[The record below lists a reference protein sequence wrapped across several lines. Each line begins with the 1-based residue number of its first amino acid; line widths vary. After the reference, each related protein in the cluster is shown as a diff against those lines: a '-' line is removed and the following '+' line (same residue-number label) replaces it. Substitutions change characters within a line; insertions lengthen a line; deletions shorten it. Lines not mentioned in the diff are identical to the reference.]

1 MNILLINHYA
11 GSPKHGMEY
20 RPYYLAKEWT
30 KEGHQVTIIASSF
43 SHVRSKNPEIDS
55 EIKEELIDGIR
66 YIWIKAPP
74 YKGNGIKRAINIFSF
89 VWKLIKNSIRFSKEI
104 KPDVVIASSTYPLDI
119 YPAYLISRFSKA
131 KLIFEVHD
139 LWPLTPI
146 ELGGMPKWHPFIII
160 LQIAE
165 DFAYRKCDK
174 VVSILPKALDYMVS
188 RGLKPEKFVHIPNG
202 IDIEEW
208 QSFTDPLP
216 EEHKSVIERFKNEGK
231 FLVGYAGSL
240 GVANALDYFVK
251 SAKYLKDLP
260 VALVLVGQGPEKEKL
275 QRYVEENKLDKVVF
289 LPPVP
294 KKSIP
299 ELLDKIDIFYIGWR
313 RSPLYRFGVSP
324 NKLFDYMMAGKP
336 IIHAVEAGNDLV
348 AESGCGMSVPPEDP
362 IAIANAIRK
371 LISMSKDEREKMGL
385 RGKEYVIKNHDYKI
399 LARKFLEVINI

>member
-11 GSPKHGMEY
+11 GSPKYGMEY
-20 RPYYLAKEWT
+20 RPYYLAREWV
-30 KEGHQVTIIASSF
+30 KGGHKVTIIASSF
-43 SHVRSKNPEIDS
+43 SHVRSKNPEIDG

-66 YIWIKAPP
+66 YVWIKTPK
-74 YKGNGIKRAINIFSF
+74 YEGNGAKRAINMFSF
-89 VWKLIKNSIRFSKEI
+89 VWKLIKNSKKFTKEI

-119 YPAYLISRFSKA
+119 YPAYLIARFSKA

-146 ELGGMPKWHPFIII
+146 ELGGMPRWHPFIVI

-165 DFAYRKCDK
+165 DFAYKKCDK

-188 RGLKPEKFVHIPNG
+188 RGLDPTKFVHIPNG

-208 QSFTDPLP
+208 QSLSAPLP
-216 EEHKSVIERFKNEGK
+216 DEHKNIIEKLKSEGK
-231 FLVGYAGSL
+231 FLVGYAGSF
-240 GVANALDYFVK
+240 GVANALDYFVE
-251 SAKYLKDLP
+251 SAKYLKELP
-260 VALVLVGQGPEKEKL
+260 VVLILVGQGPEKEKL
-275 QRYVEENKLDKVVF
+275 QRYVKENKLDNIVF

-299 ELLDKIDIFYIGWR
+299 ELLSKIDVLYISLR
-313 RSPLYRFGVSP
+313 RSSLFRFGISP

-348 AESGCGMSVPPEDP
+348 AESNCGISIPPEDP
-362 IAIANAIRK
+362 IAIAEAIKK
-371 LISMSKDEREKMGL
+371 LINMSEEERVAMGL
-385 RGKEYVIKNHDYKI
+385 RGKEYVIKNHDYKV
-399 LARKFLEVINI
+399 LARKFLEVII